1 MIEASVAL
9 TDNNFPQGK
18 SQGSSSLFFFV
29 CGFKY
34 FVFLEPHLQKCLTR
48 SIRRNI
54 TGSVMFL
61 YCICCGC
68 LKYSQNSQKLLVLI
82 VLKMS
87 ETKLFSTLHCSLN
100 DVHSAVVS
108 EVALSEVE
116 FYRYKI
122 CLFFCLFVSS

>member
-1 MIEASVAL
+1 
-9 TDNNFPQGK
+9 
-18 SQGSSSLFFFV
+18 
-29 CGFKY
+29 
-34 FVFLEPHLQKCLTR
+34 
-48 SIRRNI
+48 
-54 TGSVMFL
+54 MFL